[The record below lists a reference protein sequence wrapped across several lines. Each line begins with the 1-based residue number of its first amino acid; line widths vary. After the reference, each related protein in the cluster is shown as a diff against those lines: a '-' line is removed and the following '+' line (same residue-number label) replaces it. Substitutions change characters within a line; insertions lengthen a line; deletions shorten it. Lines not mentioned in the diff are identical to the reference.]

1 MSAKMAIPADQAP
14 PILRD
19 LRDGVGI
26 ITLNRPRVHNALDDA
41 LRAALKEA
49 LIWARDDDAVRAVLL
64 QGAGRSFCSGRDRNG
79 FLETGE
85 HASHR
90 ELILAAQELRLLQCE
105 LGKPS
110 ICAMHGHAIGAG
122 AELAL
127 GCDFRIAG
135 TDLKYS
141 FPEVGFGVVSDTGS
155 SVLLTRLLGPAR
167 AKWLLTSGD
176 VMDARQAEEWRLVE
190 WVVETESL
198 ADVALEKAARLARR
212 SPMALRKQLE
222 LIDAAAPVHLR
233 QALDREMEAQLEL
246 FCGSE
251 FALIREQGFQPRG

>member
-1 MSAKMAIPADQAP
+1 MSAKTTIPAEKTLP
-14 PILRD
+14 VLHE
-19 LRDGVGI
+19 LRDGVGM

-41 LRAALKEA
+41 ARAALKEA

-64 QGAGRSFCSGRDRNG
+64 QGTGRSFCSGRDRNG

-135 TDLKYS
+135 ADLKYS

-155 SVLLTRLLGPAR
+155 SALLTRLLGPAR
-167 AKWLLTSGD
+167 AKWLLASGD
-176 VMDARQAEEWRLVE
+176 VMDARQAVEWHLVE
-190 WVVETESL
+190 WVVETEDL
-198 ADVALEKAARLARR
+198 ADAAFEKAVRLARR
-212 SPMALRKQLE
+212 PPAAIRKQSE
-222 LIDAAAPVHLR
+222 LIDAAAPAFLR
-233 QALDREMEAQLEL
+233 QALGREMEAQLEL
-246 FCGSE
+246 FAGSE
-251 FALIREQGFQPRG
+251 FALIRERGFQPRG

>member
-1 MSAKMAIPADQAP
+1 MSEKVAIPTDEAHP
-14 PILRD
+14 VLHD
-19 LRDGVGI
+19 LQDGVGI
-26 ITLNRPRVHNALDDA
+26 ITLNRPRLHNALNDA
-41 LRAALKEA
+41 ARAALKEA

-79 FLETGE
+79 FLETGK

-110 ICAMHGHAIGAG
+110 ICALHGHAIGAG

-135 TDLKYS
+135 ADLKYS

-155 SVLLTRLLGPAR
+155 SALLTRLLGPAR
-167 AKWLLTSGD
+167 AKWLLASGEI
-176 VMDARQAEEWRLVE
+176 MDARQAADWHLVE
-190 WVVETESL
+190 WVVETTEL
-198 ADVALEKAARLARR
+198 ADAAFEKAARLARR
-212 SPMALRKQLE
+212 PPAALRKQSE
-222 LIDAAAPVHLR
+222 LIDAAAPALLR
-233 QALDREMEAQLEL
+233 QALSREMEAQMEL
-246 FCGSE
+246 FAGSE
-251 FALIREQGFQPRG
+251 FALIREQGFQAHG